1 MGRASRR
8 FLTILV
14 LLQALSPSTAAAYVG
29 PGAGFTVIGT
39 GLLTLAIAL
48 LVIVGL
54 AWYPIDL
61 LRRTIARRAGRSR
74 AAQFDD

>member
-1 MGRASRR
+1 MGWASRG

-14 LLQALSPSTAAAYVG
+14 LILVLSPGTAAAYVG

-39 GLLTLAIAL
+39 GLFTLAIAL

-54 AWYPIDL
+54 AWYPIEL

-74 AAQFDD
+74 GAQFDD

>member
-14 LLQALSPSTAAAYVG
+14 LMLFLPPATAAAYVG

-39 GLLTLAIAL
+39 GLFALAIAL
-48 LVIVGL
+48 LVVVGL
-54 AWYPIDL
+54 AWYPIEL
-61 LRRTIARRAGRSR
+61 LRRTIARRVGRSN
-74 AAQFDD
+74 ANQFDD